1 MRMIAD
7 LIVDSL
13 IYQER
18 GAEGGR
24 VVGDT
29 VYLLLLLPAAPFL
42 QLEAEH
48 HARTDVVEGQRIP
61 VLK

>member
-1 MRMIAD
+1 M
-7 LIVDSL
+7 
-13 IYQER
+13 
-18 GAEGGR
+18 
-24 VVGDT
+24 VGDT

-61 VLK
+61 VLKYHKRFLAALTGFVL